1 METSLIER
9 LEKTRYNLL
18 KWLTIGWAIW
28 FGTFILKDIIQ
39 NPMIIGAAST
49 VGLMGWIIFSINLIQ
64 FLKLKRELNWDPK
77 AKEAL
82 NDELHQLNMHKSFQ
96 IGYWAVLTT
105 TAVFLGFAEFLEIKA
120 LLVTEVTLYL
130 GVLSVLIS
138 GLIYNRD

>member
-1 METSLIER
+1 
-9 LEKTRYNLL
+9 
-18 KWLTIGWAIW
+18 
-28 FGTFILKDIIQ
+28 
-39 NPMIIGAAST
+39 MIIGAAST